1 MSFATRFASLS
12 AGALVSAI
20 ALMSAI
26 AIVLVTALVS
36 VTAHAGESAG
46 LKAGVFNPAREA
58 PDFSVLGSDGLALT
72 LSHYRGKVVV
82 LGFGYASCPN
92 VCPVTLA
99 VLAQAHR
106 KLGALGSQVQVIYLT
121 VDPERDSA
129 ERLKQYL
136 AAFDPTFVG
145 GTGTDAQ
152 MAAVRLS
159 YGVTAQKVGT
169 GSNYGIAHSSS
180 IYLITRE
187 GKLRALMPFG
197 HKADDYVH
205 DISMLLN

>member
-1 MSFATRFASLS
+1 MLLSMAAQATDVDA
-12 AGALVSAI
+12 
-20 ALMSAI
+20 
-26 AIVLVTALVS
+26 
-36 VTAHAGESAG
+36 
-46 LKAGVFNPAREA
+46 LKAGVFNPARAA
-58 PDFSVLGSDGLALT
+58 PDFSVRGSDGVALT

-82 LGFGYASCPN
+82 LGFGYTSCHN
-92 VCPVTLA
+92 VCPATLA

-106 KLGALGSQVQVIYLT
+106 QLGALGSQVQVIYLT
-121 VDPERDSA
+121 VDPERDSP
-129 ERLKQYL
+129 ERLKQFL

-145 GTGTDAQ
+145 GTGSAAQ
-152 MAAVRLS
+152 MAAVRTS
-159 YGVTAQKVGT
+159 YGVTAEKVGT
-169 GSNYGIAHSSS
+169 GSDYGIAHSSF

>member
-1 MSFATRFASLS
+1 MSYAARLAPLLACMLFSLTARATDAE
-12 AGALVSAI
+12 A
-20 ALMSAI
+20 
-26 AIVLVTALVS
+26 
-36 VTAHAGESAG
+36 

-58 PDFSVLGSDGLALT
+58 PDFSVRGSDGT
-72 LSHYRGKVVV
+72 DLSLSPYRGKVVL
-82 LGFGYASCPN
+82 LGFGYTSCHN

-106 KLGALGSQVQVIYLT
+106 KLGPLGSQVQVIYLT
-121 VDPERDSA
+121 VDPERDNA

-145 GTGTDAQ
+145 GTGTPAQ
-152 MAAVRLS
+152 MAAVRSS
-159 YGVTAQKVGT
+159 YGVTAEKHGT
-169 GSNYGIAHSSS
+169 GGDYAVAHSSFV
-180 IYLITRE
+180 YLITRD

-205 DISMLLN
+205 DISMMLN

>member
-1 MSFATRFASLS
+1 VRYATRPVLWACLLLS
-12 AGALVSAI
+12 MTAQGAEVDA
-20 ALMSAI
+20 
-26 AIVLVTALVS
+26 
-36 VTAHAGESAG
+36 
-46 LKAGVFNPAREA
+46 LKAGVFNPPREA
-58 PDFSVLGSDGLALT
+58 PDFSVRGSDGAAIT
-72 LSHYRGKVVV
+72 LSQYRGKVVV
-82 LGFGYASCPN
+82 LGFGYTHCPN
-92 VCPVTLA
+92 VCPATLA
-99 VLAQAHR
+99 VLAMAHR

-121 VDPERDSA
+121 VDPERDSP

-136 AAFDPTFVG
+136 IAFDPSFVG
-145 GTGTDAQ
+145 GTGSAAQ

-169 GSNYGIAHSSS
+169 GSDYGVAHSSF
-180 IYLITRE
+180 IYLITRD

>member
-1 MSFATRFASLS
+1 VRFASHAALW
-12 AGALVSAI
+12 AGL
-20 ALMSAI
+20 LC
-26 AIVLVTALVS
+26 L
-36 VTAHAGESAG
+36 TAHAADLDV

-58 PDFSVLGSDGLALT
+58 PDFSVQGSDGAPLS

-82 LGFGYASCPN
+82 LGFGYTSCPN
-92 VCPVTLA
+92 VCPATLA
-99 VLAQAHR
+99 VLALAQR

-129 ERLKQYL
+129 ERLRQYL
-136 AAFDPTFVG
+136 AGFDSSFVG
-145 GTGTDAQ
+145 GTGTAAQ
-152 MAAVRLS
+152 MAAVRAN
-159 YGVTAQKVGT
+159 YGVTAAKVGS
-169 GSNYGIAHSSS
+169 GSDYGVAHSSF

-187 GKLRALMPFG
+187 GRLRALMPFG

>member
-1 MSFATRFASLS
+1 MLLACMLLPMTSQATDVDA
-12 AGALVSAI
+12 
-20 ALMSAI
+20 
-26 AIVLVTALVS
+26 
-36 VTAHAGESAG
+36 

-58 PDFSVLGSDGLALT
+58 PDFSVRGSDGAALT

-82 LGFGYASCPN
+82 LGFGYTSCPN

-99 VLAQAHR
+99 VLALARR

-145 GTGTDAQ
+145 GTGTTAQ
-152 MAAVRLS
+152 MAAVRTS
-159 YGVTAQKVGT
+159 YGVTAEKVGT
-169 GSNYGIAHSSS
+169 GSDYAVAHSSF
-180 IYLITRE
+180 IYLITRD
-187 GKLRALMPFG
+187 GKLRAVLPSG
-197 HKADDYVH
+197 RKAEDYSPH
-205 DISMLLN
+205 FFMLLN

>member
-1 MSFATRFASLS
+1 MSRATRLAPLLACMLLS
-12 AGALVSAI
+12 
-20 ALMSAI
+20 M
-26 AIVLVTALVS
+26 TAR
-36 VTAHAGESAG
+36 AAAAEE

-58 PDFSVLGSDGLALT
+58 PDFAVSGSDGTALT

-82 LGFGYASCPN
+82 LGFGYTSCPN

-106 KLGALGSQVQVIYLT
+106 KLGSLGSQVQIIYLT
-121 VDPERDSA
+121 VDPERDNA

-136 AAFDPTFVG
+136 AAFDPSFVG
-145 GTGTDAQ
+145 GTGTAAQ
-152 MAAVRLS
+152 MAAVRTS
-159 YGVTAQKVGT
+159 YGVTAEKVGT
-169 GSNYGIAHSSS
+169 GSDYAVAHSSFV
-180 IYLITRE
+180 YLITRE

>member
-1 MSFATRFASLS
+1 MLLS
-12 AGALVSAI
+12 
-20 ALMSAI
+20 M
-26 AIVLVTALVS
+26 
-36 VTAHAGESAG
+36 TAHATDVDA
-46 LKAGVFNPAREA
+46 LKAGVFNPPREA
-58 PDFSVLGSDGLALT
+58 PDFSVRGSDGAVLT

-82 LGFGYASCPN
+82 LGFGYTSCPN

-106 KLGALGSQVQVIYLT
+106 KLGALGAQVQVIYLT

-136 AAFDPTFVG
+136 AAFDPTFIG
-145 GTGTDAQ
+145 GTGTAAQ
-152 MAAVRLS
+152 MAAVRTS
-159 YGVTAQKVGT
+159 YGVTAEKVGT
-169 GSNYGIAHSSS
+169 GSDYAVAHSSF
-180 IYLITRE
+180 IYLISRE

-197 HKADDYVH
+197 HKTDDFVH

>member
-1 MSFATRFASLS
+1 MSY
-12 AGALVSAI
+12 AGGLAPLWACM
-20 ALMSAI
+20 L
-26 AIVLVTALVS
+26 LCL
-36 VTAHAGESAG
+36 TAHAGDAEG
-46 LKAGVFNPAREA
+46 LKAGVFNPPREA
-58 PDFSVLGSDGLALT
+58 PDFSVRGSDGTALT
-72 LSHYRGKVVV
+72 LNRYRGKVVV
-82 LGFGYASCPN
+82 LGFGYTSCPN

-106 KLGALGSQVQVIYLT
+106 KLGSLGSQVQVIYLT

-145 GTGTDAQ
+145 GTGTAAQ
-152 MAAVRLS
+152 MAAVRSS
-159 YGVTAQKVGT
+159 YGVTAEKHGT
-169 GSNYGIAHSSS
+169 GSDYAVAHSSFV
-180 IYLITRE
+180 YLITRD

-205 DISMLLN
+205 DISVLLN

>member
-1 MSFATRFASLS
+1 MACL
-12 AGALVSAI
+12 L
-20 ALMSAI
+20 L
-26 AIVLVTALVS
+26 S
-36 VTAHAGESAG
+36 VTMQASEVDA

-58 PDFSVLGSDGLALT
+58 PDFAVRGSDGVALT

-82 LGFGYASCPN
+82 LGFGYTHCPN
-92 VCPVTLA
+92 VCPATLA
-99 VLAQAHR
+99 VLALAHR

-121 VDPERDSA
+121 VDPERDSP

-136 AAFDPTFVG
+136 NSFDPTFVG
-145 GTGTDAQ
+145 GTGTAAQ
-152 MAAVRLS
+152 MAAVRTS
-159 YGVTAQKVGT
+159 YGVAAEKVGT
-169 GSNYGIAHSSS
+169 GSDYAVAHSSS
-180 IYLITRE
+180 IYLVARD

>member
-1 MSFATRFASLS
+1 MSYATRLA
-12 AGALVSAI
+12 ALLAC
-20 ALMSAI
+20 
-26 AIVLVTALVS
+26 VLIFM
-36 VTAHAGESAG
+36 TAHATDPEA

-58 PDFSVLGSDGLALT
+58 PDFSVRGSDGSNLT
-72 LSHYRGKVVV
+72 LSRYRGKVVL
-82 LGFGYASCPN
+82 LGFGYTHCPN

-106 KLGALGSQVQVIYLT
+106 KLGSLGSQVQVIYLT
-121 VDPERDSA
+121 VDPERDNA
-129 ERLKQYL
+129 EGLKQYL

-145 GTGTDAQ
+145 GTGTAAE
-152 MAAVRLS
+152 MAAVRSS
-159 YGVTAQKVGT
+159 YGVTAQKVGD
-169 GSNYGIAHSSS
+169 GSNYGVAHSSFV
-180 IYLITRE
+180 YLISRD

>member
-1 MSFATRFASLS
+1 MLLCVVTHATEIDA
-12 AGALVSAI
+12 
-20 ALMSAI
+20 
-26 AIVLVTALVS
+26 
-36 VTAHAGESAG
+36 

-58 PDFSVLGSDGLALT
+58 PDFSVRGSDGTDLT
-72 LSHYRGKVVV
+72 LSRYRGKVVV
-82 LGFGYASCPN
+82 LGFGYTSCPN

-136 AAFDPTFVG
+136 ASFDPTFVG
-145 GTGTDAQ
+145 GTGTALQ
-152 MAAVRLS
+152 MAAVRKG
-159 YGVTAQKVGT
+159 YGVTAEKHGT
-169 GSNYGIAHSSS
+169 GKDYAVAHSSFV
-180 IYLITRE
+180 YLITRE

>member
-1 MSFATRFASLS
+1 MSFANRPATLLAC
-12 AGALVSAI
+12 ALI
-20 ALMSAI
+20 FM
-26 AIVLVTALVS
+26 TAQA
-36 VTAHAGESAG
+36 TESAE

-58 PDFSVLGSDGLALT
+58 PDFSVRGSDGSALT
-72 LSHYRGKVVV
+72 LSRYRGKVVL
-82 LGFGYASCPN
+82 LGFGYTHCPN

-106 KLGALGSQVQVIYLT
+106 KLGASASQVQIIYLT
-121 VDPERDSA
+121 VDPERDDA

-145 GTGTDAQ
+145 GTGSASQ
-152 MAAVRLS
+152 MAAVRTS
-159 YGVTAQKVGT
+159 YGVTAQRVGS
-169 GSNYGIAHSSS
+169 GSNYGVAHSSF
-180 IYLITRE
+180 IYLITRD

-205 DISMLLN
+205 DISVLLN

>member
-1 MSFATRFASLS
+1 MTRASRL
-12 AGALVSAI
+12 AALLAC
-20 ALMSAI
+20 ALLCA
-26 AIVLVTALVS
+26 
-36 VTAHAGESAG
+36 TAHTSESEA

-58 PDFSVLGSDGLALT
+58 PDFSVRGSDGSPLT
-72 LSHYRGKVVV
+72 LSRYRGKIVL
-82 LGFGYASCPN
+82 LGFGYTHCPN

-106 KLGALGSQVQVIYLT
+106 KLGPSASQVQVIYLT
-121 VDPERDSA
+121 VDPERDTA

-145 GTGTDAQ
+145 GTGTSAQ

-159 YGVTAQKVGT
+159 YGVTAQKVGS
-169 GSNYGIAHSSS
+169 GSDYGVAHSSFV
-180 IYLITRE
+180 YLIARD

-197 HKADDYVH
+197 HNADDYVH
-205 DISMLLN
+205 DIALLLN